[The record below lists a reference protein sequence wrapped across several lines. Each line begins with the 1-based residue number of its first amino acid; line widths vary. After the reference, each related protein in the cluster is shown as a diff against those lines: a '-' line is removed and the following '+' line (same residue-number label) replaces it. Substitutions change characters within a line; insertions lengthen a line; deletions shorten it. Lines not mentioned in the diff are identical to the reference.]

1 MHKINDR
8 KQPEIARSSKKRFSI
23 SREIA
28 NRRMSNSNLF
38 SSEES
43 KIRMIGSKHSVSSI
57 KSKKKVNIS
66 MNKDISPG
74 SSSFSSD
81 SESNKESIDQSIIL
95 KDNIGI
101 IQQAQSSFYQV
112 QDKLILPNMSF
123 EQDFLNPL
131 DISDGIEKSILKIQ
145 FIDFEHRWGMK
156 QDINIQKQCGG
167 DQMLLSQASEGMS
180 SHRSLKMSHRSKKGA
195 FQSKL
200 QSNHTKGKQQLSDS
214 DDDDYTDNQQ
224 DVDKIKKKYEKLYER
239 NPFEDPYYV
248 KLKDLH
254 GFERLQYE
262 INAYNDD
269 KQFLKLR
276 KQIVYYSLFIPILCK
291 RIIKSVLFKIIMS
304 FLIIFNVTLYIYSQ
318 TLQDPLQ
325 TKNMERSIMICFLI
339 ELGIRIIA
347 SGVIIPKGAFFKN
360 FQDIFDC
367 ILVVVYVLNINYPD
381 IFIVDISPLRVIT
394 LLLYL
399 GDIFSGLGVMLK
411 ALKQSFRFLLE
422 ALMIVGLFS
431 VFFAITGVFM
441 FQGLFNYRC
450 QYDNG
455 DETDGWIQ
463 CNQNQCF
470 EEGMSCQYSSF
481 TPKLPTSFNN
491 VIYSYGQVLRT
502 ITMDDWSWVM
512 FFTMRIYHPWTWFYY
527 LLIIFVCGFFG
538 FNLVIAV
545 IKIHYAEATEENAK
559 EEEMKQIQLKIK
571 ENKELPDRDI
581 INVFDVA
588 FLRYI
593 DFFSVIQRYRLALR
607 SSYRSIKLEDNINE
621 KGNPNKTRILSAKQK
636 KNDDHNPQGSLLKR
650 IIYKIQNFTVKNIL
664 LPKFLLLSEK
674 QKNVHIK
681 RYTEDEIEIQILE
694 RLKSFQFS
702 QLQSCVNQ
710 QIQQN
715 FESEGDVLP
724 ILNFPDCEKKELEK
738 EIINMRNIKI
748 PVVYPDIKQK
758 KIQQIVHDHKKLN
771 PFPVRK
777 VKRIILNQTEDE
789 QNETN
794 NSLDQ
799 NLFNQKQSLAQSH
812 KLKTSQGDKKIPFSI
827 KKQDQNY
834 VYIQGYYLN
843 YEGVSTKINAKIQKN
858 KNSQPSNEFQYRL
871 LRRKDLQQNQIQKKT
886 WSGNDVLKLNEMRL
900 LNFKDALKKLNFI
913 DIQIW
918 MLGFKGKIETLRK
931 YSYLFITSQISQLFF
946 DMVILINFTF
956 LSLQGI
962 ANSVTI
968 SNEEDVSTIFLCIE
982 LVVRFFAFSFKDI
995 SQSPDYVLQSCIVV
1009 LNFIELT
1016 MSSVMTNLNE
1026 QNLRLIRGTKCLL
1039 FYRVLKYNKMAVA
1052 IGHIAQKTF
1061 KQYIYLT
1068 FLFFLVI
1075 FVYAMIGM
1083 EMYAGYFDQT
1093 EALGQLHSYDNIFKA
1108 FMTIFNIL
1116 TNDDWYGVYVLGG
1129 DINYI
1134 FAVIYSYS
1142 MVIFL
1147 NYITYGLVLAI
1158 LLDGFGAIN
1167 KEMEELEEE
1176 KEQEEEKNNEKQEE
1190 QNSQITEQQ
1199 EMHEFQLNL
1208 KPLMSQI
1215 NFNEHQQK
1223 KSKQHLISNLM
1234 KSIRQVHKDI
1244 LSQYPNLYDG
1254 IQCQQSLYLFN
1265 KENILRILCCRIITS
1280 KLFNYFM
1287 DMVLYF
1293 SIIVFALKTYNDYE
1307 IDSSFYPEVLQ
1318 LIANI
1323 LFLFE
1328 IIMGSIAKGMWMNK
1342 GAHITYTWQI
1352 VDVIYIIAF
1361 FLHFEQDQEQRAIV
1375 NFFLYFGYLRVMKLM
1390 YRISWLDT
1398 LRLALGR
1405 SLADI
1410 WNVLIT
1416 MLSVWIIFGVYGII
1430 LYEQQF
1436 GFCEEKM
1443 EFYINKKECLEMNRT
1458 WINYKHNF
1466 DNITIAI
1473 PTLFVVSTFDG
1484 WGEIMQISENSQNPN
1499 IGPEPFNSYIHTY
1512 FFFISFCFIGSMFF
1526 LSLFTG
1532 VLYSNLKA
1540 NQSKIEM
1547 SDITKAQV
1555 EFMEISQIIIKDFP
1569 LYSSP
1574 PTSTIR
1580 RFSSNLTNNNTVQKL
1595 MFCLL
1600 LFDLLVLLLFFTEM
1614 EDDFFRALNETHN
1627 SLTYIYIL
1635 WNIFLFLALG
1645 VNRFF
1650 DNHWRR
1656 FYFFL
1661 ITIAIIDIIADYESD
1676 WALVYFRSSPAD
1688 SGYQFLRL
1696 FFALRCLRIILIFQG
1711 LINLQRL
1718 MRVMVFA
1725 LPFLGKIFSL
1735 LIITM
1740 YIFALLG
1747 CHLYGQLEK
1756 GQVMDDQINFKN
1768 VAQAM
1773 LSLFKCAS
1781 GDDWRTIMTDTIFYN
1796 PYCDENEIY
1805 CGSIYNQIYFF
1816 LFMLLSNYVLLNL
1829 FVLGLVEQFEQFFML
1844 QNSMIQTYVENMDK
1858 IKTIWCKYS
1867 SETQG
1872 QAMHYKFLCRFL
1884 MDIGK
1889 PLGGGKDENL
1899 WDVGKLASSFK
1910 LQCDHFGY
1918 IQFNQLMY
1926 ELFRV
1931 CYHVEV
1937 FKNGTISSIKK
1948 IKQFNKEMQL
1958 RLMYYRRNRFL
1969 QRSNISPILHL
1980 KANFNI
1986 LHDYLT
1992 VLIMYKAWEAFSKKL
2007 IKKLA
2012 IKQNQFTE
2020 EDLNEQD
2027 SSFDQ
2032 KTMNNQY
2039 FDQDCNEFLQEDV
2052 AQQVLSNEIPQ
2063 QENIHQNTKCSD
2075 DGNSKKEDIPIYRWQ
2090 KDQQSEPLYERAFIS
2105 PEKQSFKQKKK
2116 F

>member
-1 MHKINDR
+1 MQKINDR
-8 KQPEIARSSKKRFSI
+8 KQVEVARSSKKRFSI

-28 NRRMSNSNLF
+28 NRKMSNSNLF

-43 KIRMIGSKHSVSSI
+43 KLRMLGSRHSVSSI
-57 KSKKKVNIS
+57 KSKQKVNVS
-66 MNKDISPG
+66 MNKDLSPG

-81 SESNKESIDQSIIL
+81 SESNKEPLDQSIIL

-101 IQQAQSSFYQV
+101 IQQGQSSFYQV

-123 EQDFLNPL
+123 EQEFMNPL
-131 DISDGIEKSILKIQ
+131 DISDGIERSILKIQ

-156 QDINIQKQCGG
+156 QDINVQKQCGG
-167 DQMLLSQASEGMS
+167 DQMLMSQASEGMS

-195 FQSKL
+195 LQSKL
-200 QSNHTKGKQQLSDS
+200 QAAQSKGNQQISDS
-214 DDDDYTDNQQ
+214 EEDDYTDNQQ
-224 DVDKIKKKYEKLYER
+224 EDDKIKKKYEKLYER

-254 GFERLQYE
+254 GFERLHHE

-269 KQFLKLR
+269 KRFLKLR
-276 KQIVYYSLFIPILCK
+276 KQIVYYSLYIPILCK
-291 RIIKSVLFKIIMS
+291 RIINSVLFKIIMS

-318 TLQDPLQ
+318 TQQDPLS
-325 TKNMERSIMICFLI
+325 TKNMEKGIMVCFLI
-339 ELGIRIIA
+339 ELAIRIIA

-367 ILVVVYVLNINYPD
+367 ILVVVYVLNLNYTD
-381 IFIVDISPLRVIT
+381 VFIVDISPLRMIT

-431 VFFAITGVFM
+431 LFFAITGVFM

-455 DETDGWIQ
+455 DESDGWIQ
-463 CNQNQCF
+463 CNQNSCY
-470 EEGMSCQYSSF
+470 EEGMSCQFSSF
-481 TPKLPTSFNN
+481 TPKPPTSFNN
-491 VIYSYGQVLRT
+491 VVYSYGQVLRT

-512 FFTMRIYHPWTWFYY
+512 FFTMRIYHPWTWLYY
-527 LLIIFVCGFFG
+527 LFIIFVCGFFG

-559 EEEMKQIQLKIK
+559 EEEMRQIQQKIK
-571 ENKELPDRDI
+571 ENRELPERDI

-593 DFFSVIQRYRLALR
+593 EFFPVIQRYRLALK
-607 SSYRSIKLEDNINE
+607 SSYRSIKLEENVGE
-621 KGNPNKTRILSAKQK
+621 KGNSNKTRILSAKQK
-636 KNDDHNPQGSLLKR
+636 KNDDQNPQLGLFKR
-650 IIYKIQNFTVKNIL
+650 IIQKIQNLTIKNIL
-664 LPKFLLLSEK
+664 LPKFLILNEK
-674 QKNVHIK
+674 QKNIHIRK
-681 RYTEDEIEIQILE
+681 YTEDEIELQILE

-710 QIQQN
+710 QIQQS

-724 ILNFPDCEKKELEK
+724 TLNLPDCEKKELEK

-758 KIQQIVHDHKKLN
+758 KIEQIQYDHKKHSK
-771 PFPVRK
+771 FPVRR
-777 VKRIILNQTEDE
+777 VKRIIINQTEDE

-794 NSLDQ
+794 NSIDQ
-799 NLFNQKQSLAQSH
+799 NNFNQKLSIAQSH
-812 KLKTSQGDKKIPFSI
+812 KLKTSQGENIIPFAI

-843 YEGVSTKINAKIQKN
+843 YDMVSTKINAKIQKN
-858 KNSQPSNEFQYRL
+858 KNTQSSNEFQYRL
-871 LRRKDLQQNQIQKKT
+871 LRRKDIQQNQISKKT
-886 WSGNDVLKLNEMRL
+886 WSGNDVLKLNESRL
-900 LNFKDALKKLNFI
+900 FNFRDVLKRLNFI

-918 MLGFKGKIETLRK
+918 MLGLQGKIETLRK
-931 YSYLFITSQISQLFF
+931 YSYLLITSQISQLFF
-946 DMVILINFTF
+946 DCIILINFTF

-962 ANSVTI
+962 ADSVTI

-982 LVVRFFAFSFKDI
+982 LVLRFFAFSFKDI
-995 SQSPDYVLQSCIVV
+995 SQSPDYVLQSCIVT

-1061 KQYIYLT
+1061 RQYIYLT

-1093 EALGQLHSYDNIFKA
+1093 DALGQLHSYDNIFKA

-1129 DINYI
+1129 NINYV

-1142 MVIFL
+1142 MVIIL

-1158 LLDGFGAIN
+1158 LLDGFGAIS
-1167 KEMEELEEE
+1167 KEMEEQEEE
-1176 KEQEEEKNNEKQEE
+1176 KEQEEDKNNEKQEE

-1215 NFNEHQQK
+1215 NVSENQQK
-1223 KSKQHLISNLM
+1223 KLKQHLISNLM

-1254 IQCQQSLYLFN
+1254 IQCKQSLYLFN
-1265 KENILRILCCRIITS
+1265 KDNIFRILCCRIITS
-1280 KLFNYFM
+1280 KFFIYFM
-1287 DMVLYF
+1287 DLVLYF
-1293 SIIVFALKTYNDYE
+1293 SIVVFALKTYNDYE
-1307 IDSSFYPEVLQ
+1307 SDSSIYPEILQ
-1318 LIANI
+1318 FIANI
-1323 LFLFE
+1323 FFLFE

-1342 GAHITYTWQI
+1342 GAYITYTWQI
-1352 VDVIYIIAF
+1352 VDVIYIISF
-1361 FLHFEQDQEQRAIV
+1361 FFHFPSNAEKRPIV
-1375 NFFLYFGYLRVMKLM
+1375 EFFLYFGYFRVMKLM

-1436 GFCEEKM
+1436 GFCEDKM
-1443 EFYINKKECLEMNRT
+1443 EFEVNKRECQEQNRT

-1484 WGEIMQISENSQNPN
+1484 WGEILQISENSQNAN
-1499 IGPEPFNSYIHTY
+1499 IGPEAFNSYIHTY

-1532 VLYSNLKA
+1532 VLFANLKA

-1555 EFMEISQIIIKDFP
+1555 EFMKISQIIIKDFP

-1580 RFSSNLTNNNTVQKL
+1580 RFASDLTNNNTIQKV

-1600 LFDLLVLLLFFTEM
+1600 LLDFIVLLLFFSDM
-1614 EDDFFRALNETHN
+1614 DDNFFRALNNTHN

-1650 DNHWRR
+1650 DNYWRR

-1661 ITIAIIDIIADYESD
+1661 ITIAIIDIIADYQSD
-1676 WALVYFRSSPAD
+1676 WALAYFRSSPAD

-1725 LPFLGKIFSL
+1725 LPFLGKIFCL

-1740 YIFALLG
+1740 YIFALFG

-1756 GQVMDDQINFKN
+1756 GQVMDDQINFQN

-1781 GDDWRTIMTDTIFYN
+1781 GDDWRTIMTDTMFYN
-1796 PYCDENEIY
+1796 PYCVEDEIY

-1844 QNSMIQTYVENMDK
+1844 QNSMIQTYVENVDK

-1918 IQFNQLMY
+1918 IQYNQLMY

-1937 FKNGTISSIKK
+1937 FKNGTSSSIKK

-1969 QRSNISPILHL
+1969 QRTNISPILHL

-2020 EDLNEQD
+2020 QDLDEQD
-2027 SSFDQ
+2027 SSIDQ

-2039 FDQDCNEFLQEDV
+2039 IDQDCNEFLQEDV
-2052 AQQVLSNEIPQ
+2052 AQQVLSREQAQP
-2063 QENIHQNTKCSD
+2063 ENIHQNTHCSD
-2075 DGNSKKEDIPIYRWQ
+2075 DGNSKKEDIPIYKWQ
-2090 KDQQSEPLYERAFIS
+2090 SDQQSGGQYERAFIS
-2105 PEKQSFKQKKK
+2105 PDQTLKKRK
-2116 F
+2116 H

>member
-1 MHKINDR
+1 MQKISDR
-8 KQPEIARSSKKRFSI
+8 KQNEVARSSKKRFSI

-28 NRRMSNSNLF
+28 NRKMSNSNLF

-43 KIRMIGSKHSVSSI
+43 KIRMIGSRHSVSSI
-57 KSKKKVNIS
+57 KSKQKVNIS
-66 MNKDISPG
+66 MNKDLSSG

-81 SESNKESIDQSIIL
+81 SESNKEKLDQSIIL

-123 EQDFLNPL
+123 DQDFINPL
-131 DISDGIEKSILKIQ
+131 DISDGIEKSILKVQ

-167 DQMLLSQASEGMS
+167 DQMLQSQVSDGMS
-180 SHRSLKMSHRSKKGA
+180 SQRSLKMSHRSKKGA

-200 QSNHTKGKQQLSDS
+200 LAVHNRVKQQLSDS
-214 DDDDYTDNQQ
+214 EEDDYADNES
-224 DVDKIKKKYEKLYER
+224 VEDKLKGKFKKLYER

-248 KLKDLH
+248 KLQDLH
-254 GFERLQYE
+254 GFERLHYE

-269 KQFLKLR
+269 KKFLNLR
-276 KQIVYYSLFIPILCK
+276 KSIVYYSLFIPILCK
-291 RIIKSVLFKIIMS
+291 RIIRSVPFKIIMS

-318 TLQDPLQ
+318 TNQDPLS
-325 TKNMERSIMICFLI
+325 TKDMETAIMICFLI
-339 ELGIRIIA
+339 ELGIRILA
-347 SGVIIPKGAFFKN
+347 SGVLIPKGAFFKN
-360 FQDIFDC
+360 FQDLFDC

-381 IFIVDISPLRVIT
+381 VFIVDVSPLRVIT

-431 VFFAITGVFM
+431 LFFAITGVFL

-455 DETDGWIQ
+455 DETDGWVQ
-463 CNQNQCF
+463 CNQNSCY
-470 EEGMSCQYSSF
+470 EEGMSCKYSSF

-491 VIYSYGQVLRT
+491 VVYSYGQVLRT

-512 FFTMRIYHPWTWFYY
+512 FFTMRIYHPWTWLYY
-527 LLIIFVCGFFG
+527 LFIIFVCGFFG

-545 IKIHYAEATEENAK
+545 IKIHYAEAAEENAK
-559 EEEMKQIQLKIK
+559 EEEMRQIQQKIK
-571 ENKELPDRDI
+571 ENRELPERDI

-593 DFFSVIQRYRLALR
+593 EFFPVIQRYRLALK
-607 SSYRSIKLEDNINE
+607 SPYRAFKLEENVNE
-621 KGNPNKTRILSAKQK
+621 KGNSNKQKGPRILSAKQK
-636 KNDDHNPQGSLLKR
+636 KNEDYNPKQGYFKR
-650 IIYKIQNFTVKNIL
+650 LIYKIQNLTVKNIL
-664 LPKFLLLSEK
+664 LPKFYLLNEK
-674 QKNVHIK
+674 QKTIHVK
-681 RYTEDEIEIQILE
+681 RYTEDEIELQILE
-694 RLKSFQFS
+694 RLKSLQFS
-702 QLQSCVNQ
+702 QLQSSVNQ
-710 QIQQN
+710 QIHQK

-724 ILNFPDCEKKELEK
+724 TLNLPDCEKKELEK
-738 EIINMRNIKI
+738 EILNMRNIKI

-758 KIQQIVHDHKKLN
+758 KIQQIVYDRKKLSQ
-771 PFPVRK
+771 FPIRK
-777 VKRIILNQTEDE
+777 VKRIKLNETEDE
-789 QNETN
+789 EVETN

-799 NLFNQKQSLAQSH
+799 NLFIQKQSMALSH
-812 KLKTSQGDKKIPFSI
+812 KLKFSQNEGKVPFAI
-827 KKQDQNY
+827 KKQDQNW
-834 VYIQGYYLN
+834 VHIQGYYLN
-843 YEGVSTKINAKIQKN
+843 YAGVSLKINAKIQKN
-858 KNSQPSNEFQYRL
+858 KHSQPSNEFQYRL
-871 LRRKDLQQNQIQKKT
+871 LRRKDIQQNQISKKT
-886 WSGNDVLKLNEMRL
+886 WSGNDVLKLNESRL
-900 LNFKDALKKLNFI
+900 FNFREVLKRLNFI

-931 YSYLFITSQISQLFF
+931 YSYILITSQLSQLFF
-946 DMVILINFTF
+946 DSVILINFTF

-962 ANSVTI
+962 ADSVTI

-982 LVVRFFAFSFKDI
+982 LVIRFFAFSFKDI
-995 SQSPDYVLQSCIVV
+995 SQSPDYVLQSCIVI

-1052 IGHIAQKTF
+1052 IGHIAQRTF
-1061 KQYIYLT
+1061 RQYIYLT

-1093 EALGQLHSYDNIFKA
+1093 DALGQLHSYDNILKA

-1116 TNDDWYGVYVLGG
+1116 TNDDWYGVYVMGG
-1129 DINYI
+1129 NINYI

-1142 MVIFL
+1142 MVILL

-1158 LLDGFGAIN
+1158 LLDGFGAID
-1167 KEMEELEEE
+1167 KEMQELDEE
-1176 KEQEEEKNNEKQEE
+1176 KEQDEEKNNEKQEE

-1199 EMHEFQLNL
+1199 EINEFQLNL
-1208 KPLMSQI
+1208 NPLISQI
-1215 NFNEHQQK
+1215 NLSETQQK
-1223 KSKQHLISNLM
+1223 KSKQHLITNLM

-1244 LSQYPNLYDG
+1244 LNKYPNLYDG
-1254 IQCQQSLYLFN
+1254 IQCKQSFYLFE
-1265 KENILRILCCRIITS
+1265 KENLFRIICCRIITS
-1280 KLFNYFM
+1280 KFFNYFI
-1287 DMVLYF
+1287 DTVLYF
-1293 SIIVFALKTYNDYE
+1293 SIVVFALKTYNDYE
-1307 IDSSFYPEVLQ
+1307 SDSSFYPEVLQ
-1318 LIANI
+1318 FIANI
-1323 LFLFE
+1323 IFLLE
-1328 IIMGSIAKGMWMNK
+1328 IIFGSIAKGMWMNK
-1342 GAHITYTWQI
+1342 GAYITYTWQI
-1352 VDVIYIIAF
+1352 VDVIYIISF
-1361 FLHFEQDQEQRAIV
+1361 FLNFLSNQNKSIIV
-1375 NFFLYFGYLRVMKLM
+1375 ELILYLGYFRVMKLM

-1436 GFCEEKM
+1436 GFCEDKM
-1443 EFYINKKECLEMNRT
+1443 QFEVNKRECLEQNRT

-1499 IGPEPFNSYIHTY
+1499 IGPEAFNSYIHTY
-1512 FFFISFCFIGSMFF
+1512 TFFITFCFIGSMFF

-1574 PTSTIR
+1574 PTSKIR
-1580 RFSSNLTNNNTVQKL
+1580 RFASDLTNSNTAQKI

-1600 LFDLLVLLLFFTEM
+1600 LLDLMVLLLFFSEM
-1614 EDDFFRALNETHN
+1614 DDNFFRILNSTHN
-1627 SLTYIYIL
+1627 SLTYIYII
-1635 WNIFLFLALG
+1635 WNILLFFALG

-1661 ITIAIIDIIADYESD
+1661 ILIAIIDIIADFESD

-1688 SGYQFLRL
+1688 SGYQLLRL
-1696 FFALRCLRIILIFQG
+1696 FFAIRCLRIILIFQG

-1725 LPFLGKIFSL
+1725 MPFLGKIFCL

-1740 YIFALLG
+1740 YIFALFG
-1747 CHLYGQLEK
+1747 CQLYGRLEK
-1756 GQVMDDQINFKN
+1756 GQVMDDQINFQN
-1768 VAQAM
+1768 VG
-1773 LSLFKCAS
+1773 LSHAL
-1781 GDDWRTIMTDTIFYN
+1781 
-1796 PYCDENEIY
+1796 P
-1805 CGSIYNQIYFF
+1805 F
-1816 LFMLLSNYVLLNL
+1816 LNVHQEMI
-1829 FVLGLVEQFEQFFML
+1829 GEL
-1844 QNSMIQTYVENMDK
+1844 Q
-1858 IKTIWCKYS
+1858 
-1867 SETQG
+1867 
-1872 QAMHYKFLCRFL
+1872 
-1884 MDIGK
+1884 
-1889 PLGGGKDENL
+1889 
-1899 WDVGKLASSFK
+1899 
-1910 LQCDHFGY
+1910 
-1918 IQFNQLMY
+1918 
-1926 ELFRV
+1926 
-1931 CYHVEV
+1931 
-1937 FKNGTISSIKK
+1937 
-1948 IKQFNKEMQL
+1948 
-1958 RLMYYRRNRFL
+1958 
-1969 QRSNISPILHL
+1969 
-1980 KANFNI
+1980 
-1986 LHDYLT
+1986 
-1992 VLIMYKAWEAFSKKL
+1992 
-2007 IKKLA
+2007 
-2012 IKQNQFTE
+2012 
-2020 EDLNEQD
+2020 
-2027 SSFDQ
+2027 
-2032 KTMNNQY
+2032 
-2039 FDQDCNEFLQEDV
+2039 
-2052 AQQVLSNEIPQ
+2052 
-2063 QENIHQNTKCSD
+2063 
-2075 DGNSKKEDIPIYRWQ
+2075 
-2090 KDQQSEPLYERAFIS
+2090 
-2105 PEKQSFKQKKK
+2105 
-2116 F
+2116 